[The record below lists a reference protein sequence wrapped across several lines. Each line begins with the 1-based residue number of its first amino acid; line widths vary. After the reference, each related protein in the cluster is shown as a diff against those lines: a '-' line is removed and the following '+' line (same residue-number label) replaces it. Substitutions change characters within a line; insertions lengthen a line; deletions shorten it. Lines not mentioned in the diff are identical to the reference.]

1 MYIEVIFKEDGEGL
15 LKISELSELL
25 YNLKVFYSA
34 AFKSFGEKITDV
46 ESNPERI
53 ENIAR
58 SIVDK
63 IKQENFTY
71 LPYIYRK
78 YYYFRKDFKDKDIFI
93 AKIYKESPLTIWFMG
108 ISTILVAAF
117 IISGGEMEIG
127 VAPPKIRIIMPS
139 IAEALRKIKEVFK
152 K

>member
-34 AFKSFGEKITDV
+34 TFKSFGEKITDV

-78 YYYFRKDFKDKDIFI
+78 YYCT
-93 AKIYKESPLTIWFMG
+93 LTLFC
-108 ISTILVAAF
+108 
-117 IISGGEMEIG
+117 
-127 VAPPKIRIIMPS
+127 
-139 IAEALRKIKEVFK
+139 
-152 K
+152 